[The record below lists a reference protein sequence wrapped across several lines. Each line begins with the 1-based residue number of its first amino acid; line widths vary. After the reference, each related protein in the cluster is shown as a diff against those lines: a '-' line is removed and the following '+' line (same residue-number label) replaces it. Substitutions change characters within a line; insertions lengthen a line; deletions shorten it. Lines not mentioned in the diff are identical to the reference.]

1 MKSKKITI
9 SDFLPELNEMVEIL
23 KWSKKEG
30 EVLSRGDLLLEVVA
44 DSKIFEI
51 ETLWSGRIVKINALK
66 DQVISPQTVIA
77 QIMIT

>member
-9 SDFLPELNEMVEIL
+9 SDILPELNEMVEIL

-30 EVLSRGDLLLEVVA
+30 EILSKGDLLLEVVA
-44 DSKIFEI
+44 DSEIFEI

-66 DQVISPQTVIA
+66 NQMISPQTVIA